1 MLDIDSTVKLN
12 SGYEMPL
19 FGLGVFKMDDAAC
32 AQAVRTALDLGYR
45 LIDTAAVYGN
55 ERGVGKGVKDS
66 GIPREQL
73 FITSKV
79 WITDFGREA
88 TAKAFEVSMDKLGLD
103 YLDLYLIHWPIREG
117 TEEAW
122 ATMQRLRDEGKIRS
136 IGVSNFSVR
145 RFEEQFFK
153 KTDEAPAVNQIER
166 HPYWTREDLIGYCR
180 QRGIQAEAYSPLTR
194 AERMD
199 APVLAEIAKAH
210 GKMVAQV
217 MIRWQLQ
224 QNIVVIPKSTRPER
238 IKENAA
244 VYDFELSKEEM
255 ARIDALNED
264 RSVIEYR
271 PESDWY

>member
-1 MLDIDSTVKLN
+1 VKLN
-12 SGYEMPL
+12 SGHEMPL
-19 FGLGVFKMDDAAC
+19 FGLGVFKMDDDAC
-32 AQAVRTALDLGYR
+32 ERAVQTALDLGYR

-55 ERGVGKGVKDS
+55 ERGVGKGLKDCR
-66 GIPREQL
+66 IPREQL

-88 TAKAFEVSMDKLGLD
+88 TAKAFETTMGKLGLD

-166 HPYWTREDLIGYCR
+166 HPYWTREDLIGYCQ

-210 GKMVAQV
+210 GKTVAQV

-224 QNIVVIPKSTRPER
+224 QNVVVIPKSTKPER
-238 IKENAA
+238 IKENASI
-244 VYDFELSKEEM
+244 YDFELSKEEM

-271 PESDWY
+271 PEADWY